1 MQRLDPLTFAYLS
14 NVYYQ
19 WQRPSERI
27 VEIAWLPFQIPY
39 TAAFTTAHGSESARA
54 GAIIRVTSAGGLAG
68 LGEASPLPAFTAGT
82 LGDALAIIGGLAPHM
97 VGRDLDQA
105 IELLD
110 QLDIT
115 APGASAVACGFD
127 TAIHDLAARAAGVPL
142 AQLLEPHAAA
152 AVPVN
157 ATIGAAD
164 LAAAAQAAAR
174 VAQAGIQCVKLKVGV
189 ARTQSAELARIAA
202 VRAALAPGMRLRLDA
217 NAAWDVPEAIA
228 IIRAAERYDLEFVEQ
243 PVAAGDLAG
252 MARVRASVRTPIA
265 ADESVGGP
273 EQARRVVAAGAA
285 DVLIVKPMMAG
296 GLRRG
301 REIIALAAAAGLQ
314 TLVTTTI
321 DSGVGVAAA
330 LHLAATLPM
339 PSLACGLATG
349 ALLAADL
356 LSQPIIVRNGAIQ
369 LPDEPGLGVHIDERQ
384 ARRYAGRWLE
394 MHVDTVRPD

>member
-1 MQRLDPLTFAYLS
+1 M
-14 NVYYQ
+14 YYK
-19 WQRPSERI
+19 WQRPNERI

-39 TAAFTTAHGSESARA
+39 TAAFTTAHGSEPARA
-54 GAIIRVTSAGGLAG
+54 GAIIRVTSAGGLVG
-68 LGEASPLPAFTAGT
+68 LGEASPLPAFQGGT
-82 LGDALAIIGGLAPHM
+82 LGDALAIIAGLAPHM
-97 VGRDLDQA
+97 VGRDLDRA

-110 QLDIT
+110 QLDNA

-127 TAIHDLAARAAGVPL
+127 TAIHDLRARAVGVPL

-157 ATIGAAD
+157 ATIGTTE
-164 LAAAAQAAAR
+164 LAAAEQAAGRA
-174 VAQAGIQCVKLKVGV
+174 AQAGIKCVKLKVGI
-189 ARTQSAELARIAA
+189 AATQSAELARIAA

-217 NAAWDVPEAIA
+217 NAAWNVPEAIA

-252 MARVRASVRTPIA
+252 MARVRASVGTPIA

-273 EQARRVVAAGAA
+273 EQARRVVAA
-285 DVLIVKPMMAG
+285 
-296 GLRRG
+296 
-301 REIIALAAAAGLQ
+301 
-314 TLVTTTI
+314 
-321 DSGVGVAAA
+321 GVGVAAA

-356 LSQPIIVRNGAIQ
+356 LPQPIIVRDGAIQ
-369 LPDEPGLGVHIDERQ
+369 LPDEPGLGVRIDERQ
-384 ARRYAGRWLE
+384 AMRYAGRWQE
-394 MHVDTVRPD
+394 VRVDTVHPD